1 MLSASELHLLISKSQ
16 SKNQRQWNADDAPA
30 RRSASAR
37 RHKDHEGK
45 ETSSMIHIKTV
56 LVNGIISTIDRF
68 LCATQLFAE
77 DVSPLALCPVERLV
91 GLLEN
96 LGRD

>member
-1 MLSASELHLLISKSQ
+1 MTRLRAEAL
-16 SKNQRQWNADDAPA
+16 QRAGT
-30 RRSASAR
+30 
-37 RHKDHEGK
+37 KIMK
-45 ETSSMIHIKTV
+45 EKKTSSMIHMKTV